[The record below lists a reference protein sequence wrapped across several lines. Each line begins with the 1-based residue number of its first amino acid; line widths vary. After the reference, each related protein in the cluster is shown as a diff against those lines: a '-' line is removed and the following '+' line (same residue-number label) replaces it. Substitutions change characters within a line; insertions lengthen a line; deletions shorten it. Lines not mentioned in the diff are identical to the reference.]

1 MRKNLSY
8 FFNLFSLGAV
18 TSSLLIMVVLFTQI
32 ALYGRTYINE
42 DSSFI
47 LHIEMTLAYLSFIW
61 WGFIIIKKKDLI
73 LD

>member
-1 MRKNLSY
+1 MRKNLFY

-18 TSSLLIMVVLFTQI
+18 TSSLLIMAVLFTQI

-42 DSSFI
+42 NSSFI
-47 LHIEMTLAYLSFIW
+47 LYFEMTLAYLSFMW